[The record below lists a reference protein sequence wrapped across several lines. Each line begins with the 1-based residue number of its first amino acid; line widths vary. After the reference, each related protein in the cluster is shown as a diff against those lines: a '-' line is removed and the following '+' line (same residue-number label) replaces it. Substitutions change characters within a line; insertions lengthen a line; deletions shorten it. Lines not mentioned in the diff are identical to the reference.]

1 MDVKQSC
8 SGRTPEDVVLVVLIG
23 FCSNLD
29 QTCQSFGNHELVH
42 QVFVILERRRVEKQI
57 FKSITNQKLNAKLET
72 IYLRL
77 CWFDVLSGTANSFF
91 FFFALSLYIHVG
103 QRTKQTSVLRG
114 HIC

>member
-57 FKSITNQKLNAKLET
+57 FKSITNQKLNAKL
-72 IYLRL
+72 L
-77 CWFDVLSGTANSFF
+77 
-91 FFFALSLYIHVG
+91 
-103 QRTKQTSVLRG
+103 
-114 HIC
+114 